1 MIAEI
6 LRCQP
11 SFYYSTFSSC
21 NLRLLHVLHRS
32 DRIVTPNRRT
42 MDSSLHK
49 HYHNEEFDPRGLIET
64 YFYNGTNDMFVETV
78 VYPITQLFKTFSSE
92 INVIEFTDANIREF
106 EMWRNKEPGAADW
119 SHAAKIVCELE
130 GKSKEWEGKEDK
142 ARRAVKRIVKCDFTK
157 DNPLE
162 PVVLP
167 QMDCLLCMFV
177 LLVVSKD
184 HQAYRSNL
192 KKLASMLKIGG
203 HMLLVGTYN
212 QSFYVIGE
220 HKFFCLSCDEEFVRE
235 AVCDAGFII
244 ENLEALPTKK
254 TSNFTDYDHIMF
266 MTARKEREV

>member
-1 MIAEI
+1 
-6 LRCQP
+6 
-11 SFYYSTFSSC
+11 
-21 NLRLLHVLHRS
+21 
-32 DRIVTPNRRT
+32 
-42 MDSSLHK
+42 MDSSFHK
-49 HYHNEEFDPRGLIET
+49 HYHDEEFDPRGYIDT
-64 YFYNGTNDMFVETV
+64 YFCAETNDMFEEALA
-78 VYPITQLFKTFSSE
+78 YPVKQLFKLFSSGRVRGETLLDVTFGPAVFHLLTACDFFKE

-130 GKSKEWEGKEDK
+130 GKSEEWEGKEDK
-142 ARRAVKRIVKCDFTK
+142 ARRAVKHIVKCDFTK

-184 HQAYRSNL
+184 HQAFRSNL

-203 HMLLVGTYN
+203 HMLLVGSCN
-212 QSFYVIGE
+212 QSYYCLYMIGE

-244 ENLEALPTKK
+244 ENSEALPTKK

>member
-1 MIAEI
+1 
-6 LRCQP
+6 
-11 SFYYSTFSSC
+11 
-21 NLRLLHVLHRS
+21 
-32 DRIVTPNRRT
+32 

-49 HYHNEEFDPRGLIET
+49 HYHDEEFDPRLYIET
-64 YFYNGTNDMFVETV
+64 YYYPENSDVFEDAVEF
-78 VYPITQLFKTFSSE
+78 PITQLFKTFSSGRVRGETLLDVSAGPLAFHLLTACDFFKE

-119 SHAAKIVCELE
+119 SHAAKFICELE
-130 GKSKEWEGKEDK
+130 GKSDEWEGKEDK
-142 ARRAVKRIVKCDFTK
+142 ARRAVKRVVKRDFTK

-167 QMDCLLCMFV
+167 QVDCLISMYV
-177 LLVVSKD
+177 LILINKD

-212 QSFYVIGE
+212 ETFYRFGE
-220 HKFFCLSCDEEFVRE
+220 HKFYTLSCNEEFIRE

-244 ENLEALPTKK
+244 ENLEVLPSKK
-254 TSNFTDYDHIMF
+254 TSNYSDYTHVMF
-266 MTARKEREV
+266 LVARKEKEV